1 MSNPHSPHS
10 HDDPHAQGH
19 KSEDE
24 IAYGKVI
31 AVGVASLAIFALS
44 TVWAAALLSHESK
57 KNEET
62 TGVAQRPPR
71 VVEEEIGIVDQ
82 VPFSVDTRLSRWKTE
97 HAARLNG
104 YGWVDRSKGIAH
116 VPIERAMEAVAGGA
130 MPAGSPR

>member
-1 MSNPHSPHS
+1 MSG
-10 HDDPHAQGH
+10 HDNTHNDHGH

-31 AVGVASLAIFALS
+31 LVGVVSLAIFALS
-44 TVWAAALLSHESK
+44 TVWAAKILSHETQK
-57 KNEET
+57 VEEA
-62 TGVAQRPPR
+62 TGATQRPPR

-82 VPFSVDTRLSRWKTE
+82 VPFSIDKRLHRWKAE

-116 VPIERAMEAVAGGA
+116 IPIEKAMDDVAGGTL
-130 MPAGSPR
+130 PAGAPR